1 MKLLNIINKLK
12 KIPESKPIESNIEL
26 VEIQVEKPKQEPEN
40 SKQKKPKYIERTNVF
55 RYKIWEKENSYIY
68 RKVIERLY
76 LGSFKREREV
86 YTYTSDDIK
95 KNRKPTKC

>member
-12 KIPESKPIESNIEL
+12 NKSEPKQTESNIEL
-26 VEIQVEKPKQEPEN
+26 VEIQVEKTKQEN
-40 SKQKKPKYIERTNVF
+40 LKQEEPKYIERTNVF

-86 YTYTSDDIK
+86 YTYTTDDIK